1 MAPTLK
7 MTLEICIDTLA
18 GLDVAVGAG
27 ADRIELCSAL
37 ALGGL
42 TPSAGLMDAASR
54 AGVPV
59 RAMIRPRQGDFAYT
73 PAEIELM
80 CHDIEAVGAHRLE
93 GVVIGAN
100 LPSGDLDEGT
110 LRILVATARAASL
123 KTTLHRSFD
132 MVAAPLPALEFAI
145 GLGIDAI
152 LTSGGAVTAAL
163 GMANIKGIVDAAKGR
178 IEIMAG
184 SGISA
189 TNVAELVHRTGVPS
203 IHASCGVNTPV
214 SKGKSLDLGFIRPT
228 QRLTDADAVRS
239 LRQNINLIQ
248 SATA

>member
-1 MAPTLK
+1 MA
-7 MTLEICIDTLA
+7 MILEICIDTLA
-18 GLDVAVGAG
+18 GLDVAIGAG

-54 AGVPV
+54 TDVPV
-59 RAMIRPRQGDFAYT
+59 RAMIRPRQGDFVYT
-73 PAEIELM
+73 PTEIELM
-80 CHDIEAVGAHRLE
+80 CHDIEAVGSHGLE

-100 LPSGDLDEGT
+100 LPSGDLDEAALRT
-110 LRILVATARAASL
+110 LVEAAKAAGL
-123 KTTLHRSFD
+123 KVTLHRAFD
-132 MVAAPLPALEFAI
+132 LVGAPLQALEFAI
-145 GLGIDAI
+145 SIGIDAV

-163 GMANIKGIVDAAKGR
+163 GTPSIKAIVEAAKGR
-178 IEIMAG
+178 IEILAG

-189 TNVAELVHRTGVPS
+189 TNVAELVHRTGVSS

-214 SKGKSLDLGFIRPT
+214 SKGKPLELGFIRPT

-239 LRQNINLIQ
+239 LRQNINIIQ

>member
-1 MAPTLK
+1 MG
-7 MTLEICIDTLA
+7 MRLEICIDTLA
-18 GLDVAVGAG
+18 GLDVAIGAG

-54 AGVPV
+54 VDVPV
-59 RAMIRPRQGDFAYT
+59 RAMIRPRQGDFVYT
-73 PAEIELM
+73 PAEIDVM

-100 LPSGDLDEGT
+100 LASGELDEQT
-110 LRILVATARAASL
+110 LRILVETAKASGL

-132 MVAAPLPALEFAI
+132 LVGAPLQALELAI
-145 GLGIDAI
+145 GIGIDAI
-152 LTSGGAVTAAL
+152 LTSGGAVTATL
-163 GMANIKGIVDAAKGR
+163 GMANIQTIVDAARGR

-189 TNVAELVHRTGVPS
+189 MNVAELVHRTGVAS
-203 IHASCGVNTPV
+203 IHASCGVNVPV
-214 SKGKSLDLGFIRPT
+214 SKSKSLDLGFIRPT

-239 LRQNINLIQ
+239 LRQNINIIQ